1 MKKALK
7 RKRNVP
13 ARRDGHGAGGS
24 PTITA
29 PTQQLGKGLDVGTAF
44 IYAAEKKGD
53 EVAFRVER
61 DAFFDIP
68 YSDHLKTIFER
79 DNVRYIEKDG
89 QLYAIGNGALR
100 FANLFQ
106 RSVRRPLERGV
117 MSPKEKEA
125 LPIIKL
131 IVENVLG
138 RHRHQGEIV
147 YYSVPAQPIDADFDV
162 LYHQHIINGFL
173 SGLGYTPKPIQEG
186 LAVVY
191 AELAEENF
199 TGLGLSFGGGMT
211 NVCLANLS
219 VPVVTFSIARGGD
232 WVDEQVARVVNQ
244 PVSAVTAWKESN
256 LDLDKKENLSRIEQ
270 ALAIY
275 YDALL
280 DYVVGHLKQEIR
292 ASAVYLEKPLTVAV
306 AGGTAKPN
314 GFLKKLRETLVGAQL
329 PFEVE
334 KVFIA
339 PQLLHSVSKGAL
351 IAAIADES
359 KRTS

>member
-7 RKRNVP
+7 RKPKERGVS
-13 ARRDGHGAGGS
+13 RV
-24 PTITA
+24 ITA
-29 PTQQLGKGLDVGTAF
+29 PTKQLGKGLDVGTAF
-44 IYAAEKKGD
+44 IYAAQKED
-53 EVAFRVER
+53 DQVAFRIER
-61 DAFFDIP
+61 DAFMDIP

-79 DNVRYIEKDG
+79 ENVRYIEKDG

-100 FANLFQ
+100 FSNLFQ

-131 IVENVLG
+131 IIENVLG
-138 RHRHQGEIV
+138 RHRHPGEIV
-147 YYSVPAQPIDADFDV
+147 YYSIPAEPIDADFDV
-162 LYHQHIINGFL
+162 LYHQHIISDFL
-173 SGLGYTPKPIQEG
+173 SSLGYTPKPINEA
-186 LAVVY
+186 LAVIY
-191 AELAEENF
+191 SELAEENF

-219 VPVVTFSIARGGD
+219 VPVITFSIARGGD
-232 WVDEQVARVVNQ
+232 WIDKEVARVVNQ

-256 LDLDKKENLSRIEQ
+256 LDLDKKEHRSRVEEALS
-270 ALAIY
+270 IY
-275 YDALL
+275 YDILIE
-280 DYVVGHLKQEIR
+280 YVIGHLKQELE
-292 ASAVYLEKPLTVAV
+292 ASSAHLERPLSVV
-306 AGGTAKPN
+306 VSGGTAKPN
-314 GFLKKLRETLVGAQL
+314 GFLKRFQETLARAEL
-329 PFEVE
+329 PFAVG
-334 KVFIA
+334 KVFPA

>member
-1 MKKALK
+1 MKTALK
-7 RKRNVP
+7 RKSKKRGRSRV
-13 ARRDGHGAGGS
+13 
-24 PTITA
+24 ITV

-44 IYAAEKKGD
+44 IYAAQKKDD

-61 DAFFDIP
+61 DAFMEIP
-68 YSDHLKTIFER
+68 YNDYLKTIFER
-79 DNVRYIEKDG
+79 DNVRYIEKDN

-125 LPIIKL
+125 LPIVKL
-131 IVENVLG
+131 IIENVLG
-138 RHRHQGEIV
+138 RHRHPGEIV
-147 YYSVPAQPIDADFDV
+147 YYSIPAQPIDADFDV
-162 LYHQHIINGFL
+162 LYHQHIINDFL
-173 SGLGYTPKPIQEG
+173 AGLGFTPKPIHEG

-199 TGLGLSFGGGMT
+199 TGLGVSFGGGMT
-211 NVCLANLS
+211 NVCLAHLS
-219 VPVVTFSIARGGD
+219 VPVVTFSVARGGD
-232 WVDEQVARVVNQ
+232 WIDEQVARVINQ
-244 PVSAVTAWKESN
+244 PVSAVTAWKELN
-256 LDLDKKENLSRIEQ
+256 LDLDKKEPPSRIKQ
-270 ALAIY
+270 ALVIY

-280 DYVVGHLKQEIR
+280 DYVIGHLKQELEE
-292 ASAVYLEKPLTVAV
+292 SAAHLAKPLTVAV

-314 GFLKKLRETLVGAQL
+314 GFLKKFQATLARAGL

-334 KVFIA
+334 KVFLA

-351 IAAIADES
+351 IAAIADET
-359 KRTS
+359 KKKF

>member
-1 MKKALK
+1 M
-7 RKRNVP
+7 VV
-13 ARRDGHGAGGS
+13 
-24 PTITA
+24 
-29 PTQQLGKGLDVGTAF
+29 PTQQFGKGLDVGTAF
-44 IYAAEKKGD
+44 IYAAQKVGD
-53 EVAFRVER
+53 QVAFRIER
-61 DAFFDIP
+61 DAFMDIP

-131 IVENVLG
+131 IIENVLG
-138 RHRHQGEIV
+138 SHRHPGEIV
-147 YYSVPAQPIDADFDV
+147 YYSIPAEPIDDDFDV
-162 LYHQHIINGFL
+162 LYHQRIINGFL
-173 SGLGYTPKPIQEG
+173 SSSLGYTPKPINEG
-186 LAVVY
+186 LAVIY

-232 WVDEQVARVVNQ
+232 WIDKQVAWAVNQ
-244 PVSAVTAWKESN
+244 PVSAVTTWKESN
-256 LDLDKKENLSRIEQ
+256 LNLDKKEHLSRIEG
-270 ALAIY
+270 ALSIY
-275 YDALL
+275 YDILL
-280 DYVVGHLKQEIR
+280 DNVISHLKQELEAR
-292 ASAVYLEKPLTVAV
+292 AVHLEKPLTVVV

-314 GFLKKLRETLVGAQL
+314 GFLKRFQETLARAEL
-329 PFEVE
+329 PFEVGR
-334 KVFIA
+334 VFPA
-339 PQLLHSVSKGAL
+339 SHLLHSVSKGAL

-359 KRTS
+359 KRKS